1 MKLVDKLILFTKFL
15 KNNGGKFNMREEIKP
30 RKDYWKK
37 QAELWKDKSLH
48 EEIDAIQ
55 AAIVMWSERYND
67 CLDRIN
73 TKTKELLRE
82 QELIVLRRDY
92 DKFAASEPTLDIM
105 LERASN
111 YAPEF
116 LIDISKDI
124 GKHSEWQYP
133 GLELNP
139 SSGDFTKA
147 LLGCDVLYAYTGNV
161 IDEDSIAKK
170 FNPFFIEKRL
180 MYYNDLSNL
189 PQGQLGIAVSIGCYE
204 FWPMD
209 PIKDEMQKVFDLLRP
224 GGFFI
229 FTYND
234 CEHEHGLDMCGNEY
248 RTYQTRELMGK
259 MAQSMGFDIEKECMC
274 NDYAHSWMIVKKP
287 GKRSTQKIDTPWI
300 RIIRKQQ

>member
-124 GKHSEWQYP
+124 GKGYR
-133 GLELNP
+133 
-139 SSGDFTKA
+139 T
-147 LLGCDVLYAYTGNV
+147 
-161 IDEDSIAKK
+161 
-170 FNPFFIEKRL
+170 
-180 MYYNDLSNL
+180 LSNISDHG
-189 PQGQLGIAVSIGCYE
+189 GQEVPHLHFHLFEGENIGRMVE
-204 FWPMD
+204 
-209 PIKDEMQKVFDLLRP
+209 
-224 GGFFI
+224 
-229 FTYND
+229 
-234 CEHEHGLDMCGNEY
+234 
-248 RTYQTRELMGK
+248 
-259 MAQSMGFDIEKECMC
+259 
-274 NDYAHSWMIVKKP
+274 
-287 GKRSTQKIDTPWI
+287 
-300 RIIRKQQ
+300 